1 MAQDNVKNEMRRLFK
16 IFNYEYIKE
25 EVKNKDIYMVTAS
38 TLDSAQGF
46 QESFE
51 ISITQAFSGLTSD
64 EKREL
69 KALNT
74 RESWKVAIRTAM
86 GNIKKEGN
94 TIDDEFV
101 GKIIKVPALAGA
113 VRGLFVTELS
123 TPEKMTFVT
132 FNKKLDIGEKQI
144 SANIRRLV
152 WEAWK
157 TKLPTKYEGRY
168 TETQDK
174 YPSGL
179 GERTHFAHDRDST
192 IGTDFLRLLKEYINP
207 SEGGESGFRPKS
219 QTFGNVTFNIE
230 SAFYSIAEELESKA
244 EVNVEKI
251 AVQRAD
257 GTLEEKRIIKGKIGV
272 FNKKGSE
279 QTDLSRFKKNFRL
292 RLNEMLKEAVRRG
305 KLSFVDKKK
314 APKFKTSDSFEELQV
329 KAAILKL
336 KLPLTKKG
344 TVDKRF
350 KVVQDFIKVK
360 KPKLPKEKYNAYK
373 GKGKTGTATK
383 SKVRLK
389 ATAAAVAVRQTK
401 SKTKEVNLAKIVAL
415 VNKSL
420 ASTIKENMGRPAL
433 INRTGRFADSARVI
447 SAKAAKSTVAMNYTY
462 QLNPYETF
470 ENTGSREWPAGYN
483 PKPLIAKS
491 IRQEAARYLET
502 KLTLRRV

>member
-1 MAQDNVKNEMRRLFK
+1 MAQDNVRDEMRKLFK
-16 IFNYEYIKE
+16 KFNYEYIKE

-51 ISITQAFSGLTSD
+51 ISITRAFSGLTSD

-174 YPSGL
+174 YPS
-179 GERTHFAHDRDST
+179 D
-192 IGTDFLRLLKEYINP
+192 
-207 SEGGESGFRPKS
+207 
-219 QTFGNVTFNIE
+219 
-230 SAFYSIAEELESKA
+230 
-244 EVNVEKI
+244 
-251 AVQRAD
+251 
-257 GTLEEKRIIKGKIGV
+257 
-272 FNKKGSE
+272 
-279 QTDLSRFKKNFRL
+279 
-292 RLNEMLKEAVRRG
+292 
-305 KLSFVDKKK
+305 
-314 APKFKTSDSFEELQV
+314 
-329 KAAILKL
+329 
-336 KLPLTKKG
+336 
-344 TVDKRF
+344 
-350 KVVQDFIKVK
+350 
-360 KPKLPKEKYNAYK
+360 
-373 GKGKTGTATK
+373 
-383 SKVRLK
+383 
-389 ATAAAVAVRQTK
+389 
-401 SKTKEVNLAKIVAL
+401 
-415 VNKSL
+415 
-420 ASTIKENMGRPAL
+420 
-433 INRTGRFADSARVI
+433 
-447 SAKAAKSTVAMNYTY
+447 
-462 QLNPYETF
+462 
-470 ENTGSREWPAGYN
+470 
-483 PKPLIAKS
+483 
-491 IRQEAARYLET
+491 
-502 KLTLRRV
+502 